1 MLTAGQVGLQTQVDQ
16 SAPAPHPDL
25 TVSLV
30 SAEDSLVPLISAAT
44 DPGLDTQTLHSL
56 PATVTSA
63 ILCTLQTA
71 EATACISAR
80 TSMQQVCM
88 NAQGDQIQ
96 TAAWLDKQMQHTGG
110 SKLALKEPDLM
121 LVRGIALC

>member
-1 MLTAGQVGLQTQVDQ
+1 
-16 SAPAPHPDL
+16 
-25 TVSLV
+25 
-30 SAEDSLVPLISAAT
+30 
-44 DPGLDTQTLHSL
+44 
-56 PATVTSA
+56 
-63 ILCTLQTA
+63 
-71 EATACISAR
+71 
-80 TSMQQVCM
+80 MQQVCM